1 MITANRI
8 QRGLNITQ
16 RTELWERW
24 RQGEAASA
32 IARALGSSPTSIG
45 YIVHRRG
52 GFSPPVRQR
61 AKYSLSL
68 VEREEISRA
77 LARGDSYRH
86 IGRQLDRAAST
97 ISREVQRNG
106 GRGVYRA
113 ARAEQATWD
122 RAKRPKPRKLA
133 MQPRLRGIV
142 ADKLKLAWSPE
153 QIAGQDV
160 AHRIPQDRLPAQ
172 LNHQL
177 SHLERIDRS
186 LQSGRISRFEFD
198 VEVTLVFSPVFF
210 EKSLPARI

>member
-1 MITANRI
+1 MANRI
-8 QRGLNITQ
+8 QRGLNIAQ

-45 YIVHRRG
+45 YIVHHRG

-97 ISREVQRNG
+97 ISREVNRNG
-106 GRGVYRA
+106 GVKQYRA
-113 ARAEQATWD
+113 SQADHAAWD
-122 RAKRPKPRKLA
+122 RARRPKTCKTGSEPCAGPSSGQEAPAGMGTRTGCGLA
-133 MQPRLRGIV
+133 Q
-142 ADKLKLAWSPE
+142 AY
-153 QIAGQDV
+153 
-160 AHRIPQDRLPAQ
+160 LP
-172 LNHQL
+172 
-177 SHLERIDRS
+177 
-186 LQSGRISRFEFD
+186 
-198 VEVTLVFSPVFF
+198 
-210 EKSLPARI
+210 